1 MADVLVMA
9 SQLNDSDSRA
19 DNRGFADTVLV
30 SGEGL
35 VGILNDTL
43 ESAKIEAGRL
53 DLQSVDFDLRT
64 LVEDV
69 TDLLSVSTHDRGI
82 ELGCRFPLNMPATL
96 RGDVDRLRRVVTDL
110 VGNAVK
116 SISSG
121 DVLLEL
127 TVAEVDDE
135 RVTVRFEIV
144 GTGAGVDGSDQQA
157 LFASFP
163 LLDAAMIRSRAAA
176 ALSLAVTY
184 ELVSL
189 MDGQI
194 GLHRELDHGVCF
206 WFAVTLARGWSVP
219 SFVPQ
224 ASRPD
229 QRVLIVD
236 ERLSERPT
244 ARDAAG
250 DSTSSGHVLIAEDN
264 PVNQRVAA
272 AMLENLG
279 FRVDVAA
286 DGVEAVRAAM
296 ATSYQAILMDGQMP
310 VLDGYQATNEIR
322 RLQGA
327 AQHTPIIAVTGS
339 TMKSDQQRCL
349 AAGMDDYLAKP
360 LNLHDLRDV
369 LTRWAS
375 AESDPNNNGDPSEPP
390 PPIHVGLD
398 HLSDPDRP
406 VLDAAIIGR
415 LERLGESTGDDLLGQ
430 LSTLFLSDA
439 EVRVVAL
446 REAIARADAAAVV
459 RSAHTLSGASA
470 NLGATALARLCAT
483 LAADSAVGDLGG
495 SEALLVALEDEL
507 ARVRSALGSVAPASC

>member
-1 MADVLVMA
+1 M
-9 SQLNDSDSRA
+9 
-19 DNRGFADTVLV
+19 
-30 SGEGL
+30 
-35 VGILNDTL
+35 
-43 ESAKIEAGRL
+43 
-53 DLQSVDFDLRT
+53 
-64 LVEDV
+64 
-69 TDLLSVSTHDRGI
+69 
-82 ELGCRFPLNMPATL
+82 
-96 RGDVDRLRRVVTDL
+96 DRLRRVVTDL
-110 VGNAVK
+110 VGNAVR

-121 DVLLEL
+121 DALLDL

-144 GTGAGVDGSDQQA
+144 GTGAGVDGTDQQA

-163 LLDAAMIRSRAAA
+163 LLDSTMIRSRAAT

-184 ELVSL
+184 ELVAL
-189 MDGQI
+189 MDGQV
-194 GLHRELDHGVCF
+194 GLYRELDHGVCF
-206 WFAVTLARGWSVP
+206 WFTVTLARGWSVP
-219 SFVPQ
+219 SFIPQ
-224 ASRPD
+224 DSRSD
-229 QRVLIVD
+229 QPVLIVD
-236 ERLSERPT
+236 ERPPDRPIIRTGGGGAMSPER
-244 ARDAAG
+244 
-250 DSTSSGHVLIAEDN
+250 VLLAEDN

-279 FRVDVAA
+279 FRVDIVA

-296 ATSYQAILMDGQMP
+296 MTSYRAIVMDGQMP

-327 AQHTPIIAVTGS
+327 TQHTPIIALTGS

-375 AESDPNNNGDPSEPP
+375 AESSSRNNGDPSEPP

-398 HLSDPDRP
+398 NLNDPDRS
-406 VLDAAIIGR
+406 VLDAVIIGR
-415 LERLGESTGDDLLGQ
+415 LVRLGESTGDDLLGQ
-430 LSTLFLSDA
+430 LAALFLSDA
-439 EVRVVAL
+439 EVHVVAL
-446 REAIARADAAAVV
+446 REAIAHADAAAVV

-483 LAADSAVGDLGG
+483 LAADSAVGDLEG
-495 SEALLVALEDEL
+495 SESLLVALEDEL
-507 ARVRSALGSVAPASC
+507 ARVRSALGSLTPASC